1 MNLTDTG
8 AEQRTHAWLM
18 ARLGHA
24 TGSRFKDV
32 MARKKPTE
40 AQLKKGLPGDP
51 AQARTDYLTELAVE
65 RITGEPTQH
74 YVNSYMQWG
83 TEQEPA
89 ARLRYIEKTGAEVEE
104 VGFIRHAEIAAGVSP
119 DGIVLLDGAIE
130 IKCPSSANH
139 LATLREGMPA
149 QHLPQVMGCM
159 WITGAAWLDF
169 ISFDPRFPRGL
180 DLYVQR
186 VQRDDAYIKRL
197 EDEVRLF
204 LAELDEITASLKEK
218 LQ

>member
-1 MNLTDTG
+1 MNIQDTG

-18 ARLGHA
+18 ARVGHA

-32 MARKKPTE
+32 MAR
-40 AQLKKGLPGDP
+40 LKSGAP

-74 YVNSYMQWG
+74 VVNSFMQWG
-83 TEQEPA
+83 VENEPGG
-89 ARLRYIEKTGAEVEE
+89 RLRYIEVTGNDVEE
-104 VGFIRHAEIAAGVSP
+104 VGFVRHADIAAGVSP
-119 DGIVLLDGAIE
+119 DGIVPLEGLIE

-139 LATLREGMPA
+139 LLTLREGMPER
-149 QHLPQVMGCM
+149 HLPQIQGAM
-159 WITGAAWLDF
+159 WITGAAWCDF
-169 ISFDPRFPRGL
+169 ISFDPRFPTGL
-180 DLYVQR
+180 DLHIQR
-186 VQRDDAYIKRL
+186 VHRDDKFITSL
-197 EDEVRLF
+197 EAEVRLF

>member
-8 AEQRTHAWLM
+8 AEQRTIAWLM

-40 AQLKKGLPGDP
+40 SQLKKGQLGDP
-51 AQARTDYLTELAVE
+51 MQARTDYLTELAVE

-83 TEQEPA
+83 VEQEPV
-89 ARLRYIEKTGAEVEE
+89 ARQRYIEHTGAEVEE
-104 VGFIRHAEIAAGVSP
+104 VGFIRHAELAAGVSP

-130 IKCPSSANH
+130 IKCPSSTNH
-139 LATLREGMPA
+139 LATLSGGMPT

-159 WITGAAWLDF
+159 WITGAAWVDF

-186 VQRDDAYIKRL
+186 VQRDDAFISRL
-197 EDEVRLF
+197 EAEVRLF
-204 LAELDEITASLKEK
+204 LADLDAITASLKEK

>member
-18 ARLGHA
+18 ARVGHA

-32 MARKKPTE
+32 MARIKSG
-40 AQLKKGLPGDP
+40 AP

-65 RITGEPTQH
+65 RVTGSPTEH
-74 YVNSYMQWG
+74 FVNSYMQWG
-83 TEQEPA
+83 IQHEPT
-89 ARLRYIEKTGAEVEE
+89 ARQRYIEKTDAEVEE
-104 VGFIRHAEIAAGVSP
+104 VGFIRHAELAAGCSP
-119 DGIVLLDGAIE
+119 DGVVLVDGLIE

-139 LATLREGMPA
+139 LLTIKDGMPA
-149 QHLPQVMGCM
+149 QHTAQVQGAM
-159 WITGAAWLDF
+159 WITGAAWCDF
-169 ISFDPRFPRGL
+169 ISFDPRFPVGL
-180 DLYVQR
+180 DIYVQR
-186 VQRDDAYIKRL
+186 IHRDEVFIRRL

-204 LAELDEITASLKEK
+204 LAELDEITTSLKGL

>member
-18 ARLGHA
+18 ARVGHA

-32 MARKKPTE
+32 MARIKSG
-40 AQLKKGLPGDP
+40 AP

-65 RITGEPTQH
+65 RVTGSPTEH
-74 YVNSYMQWG
+74 FVNSYMQWG
-83 TEQEPA
+83 IQHEPT
-89 ARLRYIEKTGAEVEE
+89 ARQRYIEKTDAEVEE
-104 VGFIRHAEIAAGVSP
+104 VGFIRHAELAAGCSP
-119 DGIVLLDGAIE
+119 DGVVLVDGLIE
-130 IKCPSSANH
+130 IKCTSSANH
-139 LATLREGMPA
+139 LLTIKDGMPA
-149 QHLPQVMGCM
+149 QHTAQVQGAM
-159 WITGAAWLDF
+159 WITGAAWCDF
-169 ISFDPRFPRGL
+169 ISFDPRFPVGL

-186 VQRDDAYIKRL
+186 VHRDEVFIRRL

-204 LAELDEITASLKEK
+204 LAELDEITTSLKGL

>member
-1 MNLTDTG
+1 MNTTDTG
-8 AEQRTHAWLM
+8 ADQRTHAWLM
-18 ARLGHA
+18 ARVGHA

-32 MARKKPTE
+32 MARLKPKKE
-40 AQLKKGLPGDP
+40 GDRGAA
-51 AQARTDYLTELAVE
+51 AQARIDYMAELTVE

-74 YVNSYMQWG
+74 YVNGFMQWG
-83 TEQEPA
+83 IEQEPL
-89 ARLRYIEKTGAEVEE
+89 ARQRYIEHTGAEVDE
-104 VGFIRHAEIAAGVSP
+104 VGFIRHAELAAGVSP
-119 DGIVLLDGAIE
+119 DGVVMLDGLIE
-130 IKCPSSANH
+130 IKCPTSANH
-139 LATLREGMPA
+139 IATIRSGMPSQHTA
-149 QHLPQVMGCM
+149 QVQGAM

-186 VQRDDAYIKRL
+186 VQRDDAFISRL
-197 EDEVRLF
+197 EEEVRLF

>member
-1 MNLTDTG
+1 MNTHDTG

-18 ARLGHA
+18 ARVGHC

-32 MARKKPTE
+32 LAR
-40 AQLKKGLPGDP
+40 LKSGAP

-74 YVNSYMQWG
+74 FVNSYMQWG
-83 TEQEPA
+83 VDQEPL
-89 ARLRYIEKTGAEVEE
+89 ARARYIEHTGHDVEE
-104 VGFIRHAEIAAGVSP
+104 VGFIRHTKLHAGVSP
-119 DGIVLLDGAIE
+119 DGLVPLEGAIE

-139 LATLREGMPA
+139 LMTIKEGMPA
-149 QHLPQVMGCM
+149 QHLPQVQGCM

-169 ISFDPRFPRGL
+169 VSFDPRFPKGL

-186 VQRDDAYIKRL
+186 IQRDESFVSRL
-197 EDEVRLF
+197 ETEVRLF
-204 LAELDEITASLKEK
+204 LAELDEITASLKER

>member
-32 MARKKPTE
+32 IARKKPTE
-40 AQLKKGLPGDP
+40 AQQKKNLPGDFMKV
-51 AQARTDYLTELAVE
+51 RTDYLVELAVE

-74 YVNSYMQWG
+74 FVNSYMQWG
-83 TEQEPA
+83 IDKEPVA
-89 ARLRYIEKTGAEVEE
+89 KARYMEHTGHEVEE
-104 VGFIRHAEIAAGVSP
+104 VGFIRHPDLHAGVSP
-119 DGIVLLDGAIE
+119 DGLVPLEGAIE

-139 LATLREGMPA
+139 LATLREGMPDDHMA
-149 QHLPQVMGCM
+149 QVQGCM
-159 WITGAAWLDF
+159 WVTGAAWLDF

-186 VQRDDAYIKRL
+186 IHRDEKFISAL
-197 EDEVRLF
+197 EAEVRLF
-204 LAELDEITASLKEK
+204 LAELDEITASLKERM
-218 LQ
+218 Q